1 MPKYTFHYEN
11 RGYLTLMV
19 GPSGAGKTTFVNKY
33 VSLAGLIPPGLHS
46 NPFYVSNL
54 ARGEYPIWIVSPGDI
69 RKELTGDRAN
79 QQCNKQVFK
88 LAHMRVAE
96 GLASGNHIIFDATN
110 LLESAR
116 AMLASLAGFEK
127 IQYIVL
133 DRPDKKPWHGNLDV
147 AKRHEL
153 LFKEQLPR
161 ILAGDYLGTVL
172 VHDLR
177 IAPHD

>member
-1 MPKYTFHYEN
+1 MPKYTFLYEN

-33 VSLAGLIPPGLHS
+33 ANLAGLIPPGLRS

-54 ARGEYPIWIVSPGDI
+54 TRGDYPTWIISPDDI

-79 QQCNKQVFK
+79 QQHNKQVFE

-96 GLASGNHIIFDATN
+96 GLASGDHIIFDATN
-110 LLESAR
+110 LQVSAR
-116 AMLASLAGFEK
+116 IMLAGLAGFEK

-133 DRPDKKPWHGNLDV
+133 DRPDKKPWHGDLDV
-147 AKRHEL
+147 VKRHEL

-161 ILAGDYLGTVL
+161 ILAGDCLGGVL

-177 IAPHD
+177 TTPHD